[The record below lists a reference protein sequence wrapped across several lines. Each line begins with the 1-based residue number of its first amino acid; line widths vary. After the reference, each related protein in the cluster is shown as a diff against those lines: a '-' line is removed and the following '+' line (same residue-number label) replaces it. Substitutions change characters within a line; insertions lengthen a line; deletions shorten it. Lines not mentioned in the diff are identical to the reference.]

1 MYISIHKTTLFAV
14 TVILVVVLVVAT
26 MLMYAPDVVA
36 ADNEQSEPV
45 TLPIIM
51 YHEVKYSKHGKD
63 AISLYE
69 FESDLQ
75 YLQKN
80 GYTTITVTQ
89 LINYVYHDEPL
100 PENPIILSFDDGY
113 LNTYLYAYPLIKQYG
128 MCMVLSVIGKDSE
141 EFSKH
146 PSKSIDYAHVTWE
159 QLREM
164 TESGYVEVQNHT
176 YNLHSM
182 GRGRTGCMQDPN
194 ESLDDYQLLLAEDVI
209 KLQELLLTQTGQLPN
224 AFAYPYGKASEQTDV
239 VLKKLGFRATL
250 SCNYGVNMITKDPD
264 VLFGLKR
271 VCRSHGTTIQKT
283 LKEAEKTIKKKSI

>member
-14 TVILVVVLVVAT
+14 AVTLVVVLALVMV
-26 MLMYAPDVVA
+26 LVYAPEAVA
-36 ADNEQSEPV
+36 ADKAENEPV
-45 TLPIIM
+45 YLPVIM

-69 FESDLQ
+69 LESDLQ
-75 YLQKN
+75 YLQRN
-80 GYTTITVTQ
+80 GYNAITVTQ
-89 LINYVYHDEPL
+89 LIDYVYHNVPL
-100 PENPIILSFDDGY
+100 PPNPIILSFDDGY
-113 LNTYLYAYPLIKQYG
+113 LNTYLFAYPLMKQYG
-128 MCMVLSVIGKDSE
+128 MCMVLSIIGKDTE

-224 AFAYPYGKASEQTDV
+224 AFAYPYGKASDKTDDI
-239 VLKKLGFRATL
+239 LKKLGFRATL
-250 SCNYGVNMITKDPD
+250 SCNYGINVITKDPQ

-271 VCRSHGTTIQKT
+271 ICRCHGTTIQKT
-283 LKEAEKTIKKKSI
+283 LKEAEKTIKKKSV